1 MYKEDNRVYFSD
13 HDWDVLEQATFD
25 EAKHRLQNDRMLLW
39 ESIGPDA
46 LPNDIE
52 ESKRIESAIAAAL
65 ADDDYAELGRLVSNM
80 ALEYAF
86 KCCHAQIVDDWQ
98 NYLEEVG

>member
-13 HDWDVLEQATFD
+13 HDWDVLEEATFD
-25 EAKHRLQNDRMLLW
+25 EAKYRLQNDRMLLW

-46 LPNDIE
+46 LPRE
-52 ESKRIESAIAAAL
+52 AEQSKALEDAIASAL
-65 ADDDYAELGRLVSNM
+65 VDGTHAELGRLVANM
-80 ALEYAF
+80 AIEYAF
-86 KCCHAQIVDDWQ
+86 KCCHEEILDDWQ